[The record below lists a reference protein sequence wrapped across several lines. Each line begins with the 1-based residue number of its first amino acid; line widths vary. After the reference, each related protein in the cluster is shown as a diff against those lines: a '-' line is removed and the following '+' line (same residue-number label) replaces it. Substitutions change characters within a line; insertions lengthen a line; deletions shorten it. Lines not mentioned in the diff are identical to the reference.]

1 MTEKL
6 PRGIW
11 YDEAKRRYRVRRYRN
26 GKPYLRYR
34 RSLEAALAAYDELT
48 EELSKIPKMSREELR
63 RGVVPKASF
72 AGLVRATRET

>member
-1 MTEKL
+1 VSEKL

-11 YDEAKRRYRVRRYRN
+11 FDEEKKRYRVRRYRN

-34 RSLEAALAAYDELT
+34 RTKEAAIAAYDDLAKELA
-48 EELSKIPKMSREELR
+48 KIPKLSREQMK

-72 AGLVRATRET
+72 AGLAKAMRA